1 MRREAPQTLRRHAPR
16 TDLGFTRNRHLNMRK
31 SGKPDLRRGIQYAV
45 SLMQASARIKI
56 VGEYWIA
63 RLRGQ

>member
-1 MRREAPQTLRRHAPR
+1 MRWEAPQTLRRHAPR
-16 TDLGFTRNRHLNMRK
+16 K
-31 SGKPDLRRGIQYAV
+31 RGIQYAAAF
-45 SLMQASARIKI
+45 MQASEHIKI